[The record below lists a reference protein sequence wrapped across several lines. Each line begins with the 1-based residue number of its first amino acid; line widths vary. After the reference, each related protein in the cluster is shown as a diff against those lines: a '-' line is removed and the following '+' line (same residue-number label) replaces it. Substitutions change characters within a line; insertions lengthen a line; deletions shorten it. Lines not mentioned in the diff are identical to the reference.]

1 MVPEAVFRHVTAK
14 KLKEK
19 KTAYDRQ
26 RSKRKIKPV
35 SMSTY
40 VKGFAPADET
50 WQKMKDIWDACVA
63 AQVRIPEAVDDFFD
77 GEPPDPRGVEV
88 GLPAREWR
96 DGDREGYELDVAD
109 IPPHVTILRFYNAW

>member
-96 DGDREGYELDVAD
+96 DGDREGYEVDVAD
-109 IPPHVTILRFYNAW
+109 IPPHVTTLRFYNAW